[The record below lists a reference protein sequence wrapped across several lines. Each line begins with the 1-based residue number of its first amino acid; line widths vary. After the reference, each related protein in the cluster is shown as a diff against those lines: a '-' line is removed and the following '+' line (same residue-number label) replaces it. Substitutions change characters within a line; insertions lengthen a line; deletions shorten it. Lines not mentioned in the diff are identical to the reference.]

1 MEKKGYLSD
10 FDCDVAVWDRQSGLG
25 ISQTADLL
33 GFSLITISRIYR
45 GCCVKFLLEHSGVGN
60 RIWHK
65 QHEN

>member
-1 MEKKGYLSD
+1 MEKKGYLID
-10 FDCDVAVWDRQSGLG
+10 FDCDVAVWDRQSGLS

-33 GFSLITISRIYR
+33 GFSLITISRIYK

-65 QHEN
+65 